1 MYCRIRKNPELGG
14 IFLNKTVNL
23 WIRELGGREL
33 GGCELGGNTVDTRYI
48 EVMFYVCTYL
58 ITYSIII
65 INDNK
70 CMQKLKTN

>member
-23 WIRELGGREL
+23 WIRELGGR
-33 GGCELGGNTVDTRYI
+33 ELGGNTVDTRYI